1 MEEGLTLVG
10 ATGRL
15 SMKLTL
21 EDRIRQRAYFL
32 SLSGGGA
39 GDETHFWLIAE
50 REVLAGIGM
59 ESAAASPEAIQS
71 VQAAKPTAVV
81 QAIETACA
89 GAIMHVSKHRQLF
102 VSLFQTHPTP
112 AQSSFTIF
120 AAIHLSTSHVKRV
133 RLPRLVLA
141 LAEADIGDRLTIA
154 VADDECL
161 LDLGDG
167 PGRPHGR
174 TEKFGRRK

>member
-1 MEEGLTLVG
+1 MEEGLTLRSDREAQHETDFGRPHSPARLLSVAQSRWSRRRDPFLADRRARRVGGNRDGICSSFPGSDPVG
-10 ATGRL
+10 ASSEADGR
-15 SMKLTL
+15 
-21 EDRIRQRAYFL
+21 
-32 SLSGGGA
+32 GA
-39 GDETHFWLIAE
+39 GDRNGMRGGDNACVET
-50 REVLAGIGM
+50 
-59 ESAAASPEAIQS
+59 S
-71 VQAAKPTAVV
+71 TAVCFAV
-81 QAIETACA
+81 
-89 GAIMHVSKHRQLF
+89 
-102 VSLFQTHPTP
+102 FQTHPTP